1 MNNTN
6 NSSQEAYKD
15 LAKLLDFI
23 EKDNKKHNG
32 NDIYI
37 SNINVSKI
45 LEIGIENIQLKLKTF
60 YENFNVG
67 DIKEKTLE
75 AINAFKKVSEDG
87 NSFMKSLK
95 EFSEMPQS
103 IKTVNAIYEKG
114 EVFTVNKTTKQLFDI
129 LKGLNESLS
138 NQEFKNKNLGE

>member
-6 NSSQEAYKD
+6 NLSQEAYKD

-37 SNINVSKI
+37 SNINISKI

-75 AINAFKKVSEDG
+75 AINAFKKVSDDG

-95 EFSEMPQS
+95 EFSETPQS
-103 IKTVNAIYEKG
+103 IKTVNAIYDKG
-114 EVFTVNKTTKQLFDI
+114 EVFTVNETTKKLFDK

-138 NQEFKNKNLGE
+138 NQEFKDKNLGE